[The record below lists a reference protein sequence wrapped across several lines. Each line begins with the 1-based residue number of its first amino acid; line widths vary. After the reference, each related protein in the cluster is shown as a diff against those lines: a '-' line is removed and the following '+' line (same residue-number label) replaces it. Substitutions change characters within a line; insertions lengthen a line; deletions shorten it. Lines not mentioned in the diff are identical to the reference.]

1 MIDSD
6 TIKIGLLGRTL
17 KHSWSPLMH
26 NRTLN
31 RMGLNGIYL
40 PLEVEEDKLA
50 EAVRGLRALQFIG
63 VNVTIPYKEKIM
75 EYLDHVSD
83 EARACGAVNLIKNQ
97 NGVLTGYNT
106 DGKGFLAGL
115 REEGVVPRGRVL
127 FIGAGGAARAVAYEL
142 SQAGVEHMDFLDT
155 NPARSHELAAFI
167 GHYQRCATHGSI
179 MNEADFAKL
188 SQNADIIINC
198 TPAGMF
204 PDIDGCPVS
213 SLEAVKA
220 EAILIDLIYNPLY
233 TRFLLL
239 GQAKG
244 LKTVSGL
251 SMLVHQAALT
261 LKILT
266 GLEPPVE
273 FMKEVLLNQY
283 GVQDKN

>member
-1 MIDSD
+1 MEKNKMIDSD

-106 DGKGFLAGL
+106 DGKGFLPVCGKKGWSPG
-115 REEGVVPRGRVL
+115 EGFYL
-127 FIGAGGAARAVAYEL
+127 
-142 SQAGVEHMDFLDT
+142 
-155 NPARSHELAAFI
+155 
-167 GHYQRCATHGSI
+167 
-179 MNEADFAKL
+179 
-188 SQNADIIINC
+188 
-198 TPAGMF
+198 
-204 PDIDGCPVS
+204 
-213 SLEAVKA
+213 
-220 EAILIDLIYNPLY
+220 
-233 TRFLLL
+233 
-239 GQAKG
+239 
-244 LKTVSGL
+244 
-251 SMLVHQAALT
+251 
-261 LKILT
+261 
-266 GLEPPVE
+266 
-273 FMKEVLLNQY
+273 
-283 GVQDKN
+283 